1 MTAPAM
7 GTGVAVPT
15 GFGARVAACT
25 ACALH
30 ATRSTPV
37 LGAGTGTAKVLIL
50 GEAPG
55 ADEDRT
61 GLPFVGRSGRLLRQL
76 VLDEL
81 GLEGEALTISNLVRC
96 RPPGN
101 ATPTTAQRRA
111 CWPFMV
117 EQLAF
122 LQPAVIITV
131 GNTATQQ
138 ILDTKEGI
146 TTLRGATYSAHGAVV
161 IPTYHPAAALRGGA
175 VVVEALR
182 SDLRLARPYLA
193 GTSA

>member
-1 MTAPAM
+1 M
-7 GTGVAVPT
+7 GFAEE
-15 GFGARVAACT
+15 VAACT

-30 ATRSTPV
+30 ATRTTPV
-37 LGAGTGTAKVLIL
+37 VGAGTGTAKVLIL

-61 GLPFVGRSGRLLRQL
+61 GLPFV
-76 VLDEL
+76 
-81 GLEGEALTISNLVRC
+81 TISNLVRC

-101 ATPTTAQRRA
+101 ATPTTQQRRA
-111 CWPFMV
+111 CWPFMA
-117 EQLAF
+117 EQIAY

-138 ILDTKEGI
+138 ILATTAGI
-146 TTLRGATYSAHGAVV
+146 TTLRGVTYEAHGAVV

-175 VVVEALR
+175 VVLEALR
-182 SDLRLARPYLA
+182 SDLRLARPYLGGVA
-193 GTSA
+193 A

>member
-1 MTAPAM
+1 MSTPLV
-7 GTGVAVPT
+7 GTGVAVPK
-15 GFGARVAACT
+15 GFAEAVVACT
-25 ACALH
+25 ACALF
-30 ATRSTPV
+30 ATRTNPV
-37 LGAGTGTAKVLIL
+37 VGAGTGTAKVLIL

-81 GLEGEALTISNLVRC
+81 GLEGDALTISNLVRC

-131 GNTATQQ
+131 GNTATKQ

-146 TTLRGATYSAHGAVV
+146 TTLRGATYEAHGAVV
-161 IPTYHPAAALRGGA
+161 IPTYHPAAALRGGP
-175 VVVEALR
+175 VVAEALR

-193 GTSA
+193 GAQA

>member
-1 MTAPAM
+1 MPLA
-7 GTGVAVPT
+7 GTGVAVPV
-15 GFGARVAACT
+15 GFAEEVAACT

-30 ATRSTPV
+30 ATRTTPV
-37 LGAGTGTAKVLIL
+37 VGAGTGTAKVLIL

-76 VLDEL
+76 ILDEL
-81 GLEGEALTISNLVRC
+81 GLEGDALTISNLVRC

-101 ATPTTAQRRA
+101 ATPTTQQRRA

-117 EQLAF
+117 EQIAF

-138 ILDTKEGI
+138 ILATTAGI
-146 TTLRGATYSAHGAVV
+146 TTLRGVTYEAHGAVV

-175 VVVEALR
+175 VILEALR
-182 SDLRLARPYLA
+182 SDLRLARPYLGGVA
-193 GTSA
+193 A